1 MFYTEQRLKIAEA
14 TIEWADAYD
23 EATKRDERPPVLQ
36 SNFEFRVEAARKL
49 QEIRK
54 LVRILHEKERQGGSD
69 AGPRHSE
76 E

>member
-1 MFYTEQRLKIAEA
+1 MFYAEQRLKIAEA
-14 TIEWADAYD
+14 TIEWADAY
-23 EATKRDERPPVLQ
+23 EAEFKLDERIPLRQ

-54 LVRILHEKERQGGSD
+54 LVKNLHEKEGGSD
-69 AGPRHSE
+69 ANSRHSE